1 MDPKQE
7 SMTFSSQS
15 NTQCFVLMTVYRLL
29 FLLKKK
35 IMLKNI
41 HCDPCKYG
49 HAYLVYVKVKGLSL
63 WALCLS
69 SILFLYTLTL
79 VTIKDVFLLKI

>member
-15 NTQCFVLMTVYRLL
+15 NTVFCFDDCVQVVIFTE
-29 FLLKKK
+29 KK

-41 HCDPCKYG
+41 HCDPCEYG

-63 WALCLS
+63 WVLCLS
-69 SILFLYTLTL
+69 SILFLYTLNSDPSHNKGC
-79 VTIKDVFLLKI
+79 ISS

>member
-1 MDPKQE
+1 M
-7 SMTFSSQS
+7 F
-15 NTQCFVLMTVYRLL
+15 CFDDCVQVVIFTE
-29 FLLKKK
+29 KK

-49 HAYLVYVKVKGLSL
+49 HAYLVYVKVKELSL